1 MKKFLLIF
9 PLILS
14 VAIGGGAIYLIAL
27 FGHFP
32 LSYRLAMAI
41 SLLISYVN
49 MRNTDWDE
57 AMKQSQDLSGIM
69 KRWLMELL
77 ESGAMARDGVK
88 PPVRHEPDSNS

>member
-41 SLLISYVN
+41 SLFISYVN

-57 AMKQSQDLSGIM
+57 ALEEAKDIPGIM
-69 KRWLMELL
+69 RKWLL
-77 ESGAMARDGVK
+77 ELFGTVGILVTLGLCSLVFMGLK
-88 PPVRHEPDSNS
+88 

>member
-14 VAIGGGAIYLIAL
+14 VAIGGGAIYLIAM

-32 LSYRLAMAI
+32 ISYRLAMAI

-77 ESGAMARDGVK
+77 GTVGVMVTLGLCSLTFMWLK
-88 PPVRHEPDSNS
+88 

>member
-49 MRNTDWDE
+49 MRNTNWDE
-57 AMKQSQDLSGIM
+57 AMKQSQDLSEIM

-77 ESGAMARDGVK
+77 GTVGVMVTLGLCSLTFMWLK
-88 PPVRHEPDSNS
+88 

>member
-32 LSYRLAMAI
+32 PSYRLAMAI

-49 MRNTDWDE
+49 MRNTNWDE
-57 AMKQSQDLSGIM
+57 AMKQSQDLSEIM

-77 ESGAMARDGVK
+77 GTVVVMVTLGLCSLTFMWLK
-88 PPVRHEPDSNS
+88 

>member
-77 ESGAMARDGVK
+77 GTVGVMVTLGLCSLTFMWLK
-88 PPVRHEPDSNS
+88 

>member
-32 LSYRLAMAI
+32 LSYRLAMAL

-77 ESGAMARDGVK
+77 GTVGVMVTLGLCSLTFMWLK
-88 PPVRHEPDSNS
+88 